1 MPMPNTKA
9 LGEHYAKNGHP
20 AWVLASHLPKAHGV
34 PMSEMGTVWTDEWDD
49 EGETWGVAN
58 NGTGADR
65 LWYGPVYTLQ
75 NDQTVAI
82 EHPAGS
88 HVVAIDGQALLV
100 ARPDGPELFCDS
112 DATQIWEEAAIRSLW
127 QRIAEVGEP
136 LGDVEEWLQERDA

>member
-1 MPMPNTKA
+1 MPMPNTEA

-65 LWYGPVYTLQ
+65 LWHGPLYTLPT
-75 NDQTVAI
+75 DRTVAI
-82 EHPAGS
+82 EHPAGA
-88 HVVAIDGQALLV
+88 HVVAIDGQGTVPSCSVTKRRRLSGKRQPSAHSGNELLRSTRHSV
-100 ARPDGPELFCDS
+100 TLTTGSRSVMPD
-112 DATQIWEEAAIRSLW
+112 
-127 QRIAEVGEP
+127 V
-136 LGDVEEWLQERDA
+136 